1 MGAGMRGGAG
11 CLVGRGGERG
21 GGRMLLLTQTQLV
34 PSDPLWGQGGEKP
47 IKKNLP
53 SLLAHSLGPQVL
65 GKWP

>member
-1 MGAGMRGGAG
+1 M
-11 CLVGRGGERG
+11 ERG
-21 GGRMLLLTQTQLV
+21 QWEDVAVTSTQLV
-34 PSDPLWGQGGEKP
+34 PPAPGGQGDGKP